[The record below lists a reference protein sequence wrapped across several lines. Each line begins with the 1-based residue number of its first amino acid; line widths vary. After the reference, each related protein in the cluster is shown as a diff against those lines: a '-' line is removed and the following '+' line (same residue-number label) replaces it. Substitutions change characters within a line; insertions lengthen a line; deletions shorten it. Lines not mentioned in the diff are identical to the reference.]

1 MENES
6 QSNHRVGFHTIEML
20 LKLSPEN
27 IKQIF
32 IPANRNDARIQNLIS
47 LAEAASVSVE
57 KKKNLN
63 QHPEATLKKEEA
75 LDLSDLK
82 KYEEAIQRDNPTF

>member
-32 IPANRNDARIQNLIS
+32 IPANRNDARIQNLIFIGRS
-47 LAEAASVSVE
+47 G
-57 KKKNLN
+57 
-63 QHPEATLKKEEA
+63 
-75 LDLSDLK
+75 
-82 KYEEAIQRDNPTF
+82 IGFR

>member
-1 MENES
+1 MENDS
-6 QSNHRVGFHTIEML
+6 QPNHRVGFHTIEML

-32 IPANRNDARIQNLIS
+32 IPANRSDARIQNLIL

-57 KKKNLN
+57 RKKNLS
-63 QHPEATLKKEEA
+63 QHPEATLKKEEV
-75 LDLSDLK
+75 LD
-82 KYEEAIQRDNPTF
+82 